1 MASSASQVRQVS
13 LADLD
18 RQHYAF
24 DGSVLQGALCL
35 GDCDGDREHE
45 LVVGTT
51 DGALL
56 VFKGLESEAVAA
68 RQGLG
73 TLVWVAVEDALGG
86 GPTVL
91 ALSAEGQLHMLELRR
106 TEDAPSASAHA
117 AALAAPSWSAQ
128 ATGEDESHAPG
139 SSAEL
144 AGAQSAALAMELRPL
159 ASFKVPWNV
168 TCAMTLDVTGD
179 GTRSLVVA
187 AHDGGAMSETKLS
200 VLALPRRPPAAGAG
214 DAGGAGALETIAEW
228 CLAGA
233 AVSLSHT
240 KTLSNSHTLLLV
252 GLQFGGFC
260 SVSLDGTVAHHR
272 LCDSSNQLISTQTD
286 KYSLAPR
293 PELLRAFDSG
303 GTLLVDRPTYVLGL
317 AGGADEDEHE
327 RGVEREDYEGDT
339 GAGAEADDEAGSA
352 DVLRGLAGDGSSS
365 TSRGS
370 SGGFRSNPGEPAS
383 EAMLAAVSFGGQLR
397 IERIFYQREALFNE
411 LAWQEQ
417 QPRQLFA
424 VQAADV
430 DGDGTDEVVVC
441 AWDGLTTVYD
451 LAGNPVRFQFD
462 GRVQGFLAGSFSPAQ
477 GKPAC
482 LCMVYVTLGE
492 GIYVYTNVRERLR
505 SIPEHNLVD
514 VLRDQGRLEYALE
527 LLEHACAPDKKK
539 RLLASLQ
546 HLKDGALEMAYYA
559 ALLREALYGA
569 ERASGAAG
577 QAAQRIANNSVLVP
591 PIRPSECVATQHL
604 RKS

>member
-1 MASSASQVRQVS
+1 MASSAPQVRQVS
-13 LADLD
+13 LVD
-18 RQHYAF
+18 RQHYVF

-35 GDCDGDREHE
+35 GDCDGDRENE

-56 VFKGLESEAVAA
+56 VFKGLESEAVAV

-86 GPTVL
+86 GPAVL
-91 ALSAEGQLHMLELRR
+91 ALSAEGQLHVLELRR
-106 TEDAPSASAHA
+106 TEDAPSASALA
-117 AALAAPSWSAQ
+117 AASAAPSCSAQ
-128 ATGEDESHAPG
+128 AAGEDESHAPG

-159 ASFKVPWNV
+159 ASFKVPWNA

-200 VLALPRRPPAAGAG
+200 LLALPRRPPAAGGG
-214 DAGGAGALETIAEW
+214 DAGGAGALETIVEW

-240 KTLSNSHTLLLV
+240 KTLSNSHALLLV

-272 LCDSSNQLISTQTD
+272 LGDLSNQLMSTQTD
-286 KYSLAPR
+286 KDSLAPR

-327 RGVEREDYEGDT
+327 DEHERGVEHEDDGGDT
-339 GAGAEADDEAGSA
+339 GTGAGADDEAGSA
-352 DVLRGLAGDGSSS
+352 GARGSAGDGASS
-365 TSRGS
+365 TSPSS
-370 SGGFRSNPGEPAS
+370 SGGFLGNPGEPAS

-441 AWDGLTTVYD
+441 AWDGLTTVCD

-492 GIYVYTNVRERLR
+492 GIYVYTNVRDRLR

-527 LLEHACAPDKKK
+527 LLEHACDPAKKK
-539 RLLASLQ
+539 RLLASVQ

-577 QAAQRIANNSVLVP
+577 QPAQTAANNSVH
-591 PIRPSECVATQHL
+591 S
-604 RKS
+604 